1 MTSEEI
7 DTSNPAKTTNFNN
20 LLSEQT
26 KMIDNSYSFLDT
38 TFPES
43 AIIVPSTTRNFQVSV
58 IIKQKAS
65 RNGIITFL
73 ESLEPGTNS

>member
-7 DTSNPAKTTNFNN
+7 DTSNSATTNLNN

-43 AIIVPSTTRNFQVSV
+43 TIIIPSTTRNFQVSV